1 MKKVFALLLAIV
13 MLLTMAAC
21 GKTTPAPSEG
31 DNSGKTPEQTQPVK
45 ETEAPTEEPTEAF
58 DPSTWGVTGR
68 FAARN
73 AQKTK
78 SCYINLPEAAGAT
91 CGYGFFILNDV
102 DYTAILYAGQ
112 TDKCPE
118 ISNVSE
124 LLPAYNDRLAFDLE
138 ANYGMLSSNY
148 EFTLTGDKAVTIG
161 EYEMHMFEGVIA
173 FDYDGEHREYPFVA
187 YATTLKSNGAYAY
200 WLVYDIS
207 DNQSNGDLIA
217 EYAYNMARTFREEE

>member
-58 DPSTWGVTGR
+58 DPSTWGVTDRCSAKGETTSE
-68 FAARN
+68 N
-73 AQKTK
+73 
-78 SCYINLPEAAGAT
+78 YLINFPKMGGSHA
-91 CGYGFFILNDV
+91 GYGVVAEQLDG
-102 DYTAILYAGQ
+102 TMAIISGQ
-112 TDKCPE
+112 NKNSPA
-118 ISNVSE
+118 IGGVSE
-124 LLPAYNDRLAFDLE
+124 LFPAYFDQLQFTLE
-138 ANYGMLSSNY
+138 SVHGIMTQNF
-148 EFTLTGDKAVTIG
+148 EFTLHSNQAVTVG
-161 EYEMHMFEGVIA
+161 EYEMHTFEGMIV
-173 FDYDGEHREYPFVA
+173 FDNDDVHCEYPFVA